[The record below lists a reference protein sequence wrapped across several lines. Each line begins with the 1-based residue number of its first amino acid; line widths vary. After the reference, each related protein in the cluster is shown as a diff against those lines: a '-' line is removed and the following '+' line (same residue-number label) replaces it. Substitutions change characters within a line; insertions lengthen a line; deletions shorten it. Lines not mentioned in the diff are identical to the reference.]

1 MKGTAYLVQATII
14 LLWWLGLSISPNLF
28 AAFQFPEI
36 SSLAF
41 NSFFAPDIIIITVL
55 SIVRA
60 YRPIRD
66 LELIIL
72 GGFAYGSFYCLNASI
87 LSGGGY
93 LATTIMLLGLG
104 YNLFLVY
111 YDYTFK
117 ESKSSKIWVNALK
130 TFVQIV
136 CVWII
141 TLVFF
146 PWVIMQAFEI
156 DIVFNNTNAIPS
168 IILFLF
174 SSFLGLF
181 SAYTFV
187 KKGEGTPL
195 PIDQTK
201 KLVINGPYKYVRNP
215 MAIAGMGQGIAV
227 SLYFNSIHIL
237 VYALIGGLIWHL
249 VVKPIEEKNMINR
262 FGEDYLMY
270 QKKVRCW
277 IPTLKTQQS
286 NK

>member
-14 LLWWLGLSISPNLF
+14 LLWWLGLSISPNFF

-104 YNLFLVY
+104 YNLFLVH
-111 YDYTFK
+111 YDHAFK
-117 ESKSSKIWVNALK
+117 ESKSSAIWVNVLK
-130 TFVQIV
+130 TFVQII

-146 PWVIMQAFEI
+146 PWMIMQAFEI
-156 DIVFNNTNAIPS
+156 DIIFNNTNAIPS
-168 IILFLF
+168 IVLFLF
-174 SSFLGLF
+174 SSFLGLY

-201 KLVINGPYKYVRNP
+201 KLVISGPYKYVRNP

-237 VYALIGGLIWHL
+237 IYTLIGGLIWHL
-249 VVKPIEEKNMINR
+249 VVKPIEEKNMVNR
-262 FGEDYLMY
+262 FGEAYLAY

-277 IPTLKTQQS
+277 IPTLKSQQS

>member
-1 MKGTAYLVQATII
+1 MKGTAYLVQSTLI
-14 LLWWLGLSISPNLF
+14 LLWWLGLSINPNFF

-41 NSFFAPDIIIITVL
+41 NSFLAPDIIIITVL
-55 SIVRA
+55 SIIRA
-60 YRPIRD
+60 YRSIRD

-111 YDYTFK
+111 YDHAFK
-117 ESKSSKIWVNALK
+117 ESKSSNIWVNALK
-130 TFVQIV
+130 TFVQII
-136 CVWII
+136 CVWVI

-146 PWVIMQAFEI
+146 PWLIIQAFEI
-156 DIVFNNTNAIPS
+156 DISSNNIIFVSS
-168 IILFLF
+168 IVLFVL

-181 SAYTFV
+181 SAYSIV
-187 KKGEGTPL
+187 SKGEGTPL

-201 KLVINGPYKYVRNP
+201 KLVTYGPYRYVRNP
-215 MAIAGMGQGIAV
+215 MAIAGMGQGIAI
-227 SLYFNSIHIL
+227 SLCFGSIHIL
-237 VYALIGGLIWHL
+237 VYTLIGGLVWHI
-249 VVKPIEEKNMINR
+249 VVKPIEEKNMTKR
-262 FGEDYLMY
+262 FGDEYIAY
-270 QKKVRCW
+270 QRKVRCW
-277 IPTLKTQQS
+277 IPILKTRKS
-286 NK
+286 S